1 MHLHAQRCLVIPDVH
16 QDLAWVE
23 RVLAHESANGTAT
36 DPASPPPPDGIVFLG
51 DYFDSHRKPQERASV
66 ADTCAWLDAA
76 RRRFGE
82 RAVFLLGNHDLQY
95 LEARP
100 ACLARRTPRFLGT
113 KCGSAFTH
121 NTAKRIAKDL
131 SPDFWSAARLF
142 VCVNGWLLSHAGL
155 AAAHWP
161 FAPTDEDSLSL
172 LEARCR
178 EALDGLA
185 LRRPVH
191 PLLRAG
197 RVRGG
202 DAPVGGITWHDWDDE
217 FEDALP
223 LPQLVGHTASKS
235 GPRLRGRSWCLDGA
249 QTSYALLTPA
259 EIRIGTVFRETH
271 RTLSSAPG

>member
-1 MHLHAQRCLVIPDVH
+1 MHIQAQRCLIIPDVH

-23 RVLAHESANGTAT
+23 RILARENVDGTAT
-36 DPASPPPPDGIVFLG
+36 DPVAPPPPDRIVFLG
-51 DYFDSHRKPQERASV
+51 DYFDSHRKPQDRAGV
-66 ADTCAWLDAA
+66 ADICAWLDAA

-82 RAVFLLGNHDLQY
+82 RAVFLLGNHDIQY

-100 ACLARRTPRFLGT
+100 TCLARRTPRFLGT

-131 SPDFWSAARLF
+131 SPDFWRTARLF

-155 AAAHWP
+155 APSHWP
-161 FAPTDEDSLSL
+161 AAPTTDESL
-172 LEARCR
+172 ARLDAQCG
-178 EALDGLA
+178 EALDALA

-191 PLLRAG
+191 PLLQAG

-202 DAPVGGITWHDWDDE
+202 DAPVGGITWLDWDDE

-223 LPQLVGHTASKS
+223 LPQIVGHTVDPGGA
-235 GPRLRGRSWCLDGA
+235 RQQGRAWCLDGA
-249 QTSYALLTPA
+249 QTCYGLLTP
-259 EIRIGTVFRETH
+259 EGLTVR
-271 RTLSSAPG
+271 SA